1 MSKRR
6 AGSWAF
12 AALAAV
18 ALGGAAL
25 GCGGGYDDEDAR
37 AACDAL
43 VGQVA
48 TSDEAAYDDCMECH
62 RECGADCAVLQ
73 SFPPQFAC
81 PD

>member
-6 AGSWAF
+6 AGSLALT
-12 AALAAV
+12 ALAAV

-25 GCGGGYDDEDAR
+25 GCGGGYDVEDAR

-48 TSDEAAYDDCMECH
+48 TSDKAAYDDCMECH
-62 RECGADCAVLQ
+62 LECGAECAVLE